1 MSTQPVGYGA
11 GSVRV
16 TMMQRRPADPG
27 KIEKAKNPRSAILR
41 LTAYLLPFKFQLLL
55 VLGFVLIYT
64 LLGLAGPYLMGKAID
79 NFLTTKQT
87 TGLAANSLI
96 MQLTNIWISIFHTA
110 RQISGLA
117 AISLLMLV
125 TYVLNNLFQAV
136 ANWIMAAV
144 SQRALKRLRKDLFTH
159 LQSLPI
165 GFFDRNPSGELM
177 SRLTNDI
184 DAINQAVSQNVTS
197 LIASVLSMFG
207 IIVAMFL
214 LDYWLALASLIVI
227 PIMFWFTNF
236 VARYTRKGYQGL
248 QKHLGELNSVMEES
262 ISGEKVI
269 KAFRRN
275 ESVVENFRNRNQ
287 EVFHAGV
294 TANSYALLLMPL
306 TNVLGNFFV
315 IVLAGLGG
323 LLALQGLV
331 TVGIIATFI
340 SYGQN
345 FINPLRNLANMY
357 NSIQA
362 ALAGAERV
370 FETIDTTSEIPDVPN
385 AYPLEVV
392 HGDVNFEHVDF
403 SYVSGTSVIK
413 DMSLQAKAGQIIALV
428 GPTGAGKTT
437 LINLLSRFYEM
448 DDGSITIDG
457 KDIRVVRKDDLRQQ
471 LGIVLQDTFLFSDTV
486 MENIRYGRLDA
497 SDEEVIQAARMAD
510 ADHFIRQLS
519 QGYQTILS
527 ERAGNLSQGQR
538 QLLSIAR
545 AILSD
550 PGILILDEAT
560 SSVDTRT
567 EVRIQ
572 KALLRLMQGR
582 TSFVIAHRLS
592 TIRDADNVI
601 VVNEGRIVEQ
611 GTHQQLLEKHGFFHR
626 LYMSQF
632 KGQEI

>member
-27 KIEKAKNPRSAILR
+27 KIEKAKDPRNAILR
-41 LTAYLLPFKFQLLL
+41 LAAYLLPFKLQLVM
-55 VLGFVLIYT
+55 VLIFVLIYT
-64 LLGLAGPYLMGKAID
+64 LLGLAGPYLMGRAID
-79 NFLTTKQT
+79 DFITTKQ
-87 TGLAANSLI
+87 A
-96 MQLTNIWISIFHTA
+96 
-110 RQISGLA
+110 SGLA
-117 AISLLMLV
+117 GIALLMLAA
-125 TYVLNNLFQAV
+125 YVLNNLFQAV
-136 ANWIMAAV
+136 SNWVMADV
-144 SQRALKRLRKDLFTH
+144 SQRALKLMRRDLFTH
-159 LQSLPI
+159 LQSLPLS
-165 GFFDRNPSGELM
+165 FYDRNPAGELM

-197 LIASVLSMFG
+197 LLASILSMVG
-207 IIVAMFL
+207 ILVAMFL
-214 LDYWLALASLIVI
+214 LDFRLALASLLVV
-227 PIMFWFTNF
+227 PIMLWFTNF
-236 VARYTRKGYQGL
+236 VARYTRKGYQEL
-248 QKHLGELNSVMEES
+248 QKHLGELNAVMEES

-275 ESVVENFRNRNQ
+275 ESVLENFRQRNQ
-287 EVFHAGV
+287 EVFKAGV

-323 LLALQGLV
+323 WLALRNLV
-331 TVGIIATFI
+331 SVGIIATFI

-345 FINPLRNLANMY
+345 FINPLRQLANMY

-370 FETIDTTSEIPDVPN
+370 FEIIDTSPEIQDIPD
-385 AYPLEVV
+385 AYPLDVV
-392 HGDVNFEHVDF
+392 HGDVNFEHVNF
-403 SYVSGTSVIK
+403 SYLPGNRVIK
-413 DMSLQAKAGQIIALV
+413 DMSLEAKAGQIIALV

-437 LINLLSRFYEM
+437 LINLLSRFYEI
-448 DDGSITIDG
+448 DGGKITIDG
-457 KDIRVVRKDDLRQQ
+457 KDIRDIRKADLRQQ

-486 MENIRYGRLDA
+486 MENIRYGRLEAAD
-497 SDEEVIQAARMAD
+497 DEVIQAARMAD
-510 ADHFIRQLS
+510 ADHFIRQLPD
-519 QGYQTILS
+519 GYQTNLS

-538 QLLSIAR
+538 QLLAIAR

-567 EVRIQ
+567 EARIQ
-572 KALLRLMQGR
+572 KALLRLMEGR

-592 TIRDADNVI
+592 TIRDANNVI
-601 VVNEGRIVEQ
+601 VINDGEIVEQ
-611 GTHQQLLEKHGFFHR
+611 GIHQQLLEKRGFFHH

-632 KGQEI
+632 KGQAI

>member
-27 KIEKAKNPRSAILR
+27 KIEKAKDPRNAVVR
-41 LTAYLLPFKFQLLL
+41 LASYLLPFKLQLVM
-55 VLGFVLIYT
+55 VLGFVIIYT
-64 LLGLAGPYLMGKAID
+64 LFDLAGPYLIHRAID
-79 NFLTTKQT
+79 EAIIPKD
-87 TGLAANSLI
+87 A
-96 MQLTNIWISIFHTA
+96 SIILGF
-110 RQISGLA
+110 
-117 AISLLMLV
+117 SLLMLV
-125 TYVLNNLFQAV
+125 SYLLTNLFTAI
-136 ANWIMAAV
+136 ANWVMAGV
-144 SQRALKRLRKDLFTH
+144 SQRALKLMRNDLFTH
-159 LQSLPI
+159 LQILPLS
-165 GFFDRNPSGELM
+165 FFDHNPSGELM

-197 LIASVLSMFG
+197 LIASVLSMVG
-207 IIVAMFL
+207 ILVAMFL
-214 LDYWLALASLIVI
+214 LDWRLALASLIVV

-236 VARYTRKGYQGL
+236 VARYTRKGYQEL
-248 QKHLGELNSVMEES
+248 QKHLGELNAVMEES

-275 ESVVENFRNRNQ
+275 DSVLKNFRSRNH
-287 EVFHAGV
+287 EVFKAGV

-323 LLALQGLV
+323 VLALNGMV
-331 TVGIIATFI
+331 SVGIIAASI
-340 SYGQN
+340 LYAQK
-345 FINPLRNLANMY
+345 FINPLRQLANMY

-362 ALAGAERV
+362 ALAGAERI
-370 FETIDTTSEIPDVPN
+370 FDTIDTSSEIPDSSN
-385 AYPLEVV
+385 AYSLEVV
-392 HGDVNFEHVDF
+392 HGDVNFDHVNF
-403 SYVSGTSVIK
+403 SYVPGTPVIK
-413 DMSLQAKAGQIIALV
+413 DMSLKAKAGQIIALV

-437 LINLLSRFYEM
+437 LINLLSRFYEF

-457 KDIRVVRKDDLRQQ
+457 KDIRDIHKDDLRQQ

-486 MENIRYGRLDA
+486 MENIRYGRLNATD
-497 SDEEVIQAARMAD
+497 DEVINAAQMAD
-510 ADHFIRQLS
+510 ADHFIRQLPE
-519 QGYQTILS
+519 GYQTILS

-567 EVRIQ
+567 EARIQ
-572 KALLRLMQGR
+572 KALLRLMEGR

-601 VVNEGRIVEQ
+601 VINEGEIVEQ
-611 GTHQQLLEKHGFFHR
+611 GSHQQLLDKKGFFHH
-626 LYMSQF
+626 LYMAQF

>member
-1 MSTQPVGYGA
+1 VSTQPTGYGA

-27 KIEKAKNPRSAILR
+27 KIEKARDPRSAIRR
-41 LTAYLLPFKFQLLL
+41 LIDYLKPFKLQLFI
-55 VLGFVLIYT
+55 VLIFVLIYT
-64 LLGLAGPYLMGKAID
+64 LLGLIGPYLMGRAID
-79 NFLTTKQT
+79 QFITTKQIK
-87 TGLAANSLI
+87 GLAS
-96 MQLTNIWISIFHTA
+96 ISM
-110 RQISGLA
+110 
-117 AISLLMLV
+117 LMLLV
-125 TYVLNNLFQAV
+125 YFFNNLFQAV
-136 ANWIMAAV
+136 ANWVMANI
-144 SQRALKRLRKDLFTH
+144 SQRALKQMRKDLFNH
-159 LQSLPI
+159 LQNLPL
-165 GFFDRNPSGELM
+165 GFYDRNPSGELM

-197 LIASVLSMFG
+197 LIASVLSMAG
-207 IIVAMFL
+207 IVIAMFL
-214 LDYWLALASLIVI
+214 LNFWLALTSLLVV

-236 VARYTRKGYQGL
+236 VARYTRRGYKEL
-248 QKHLGELNSVMEES
+248 QKHLGEMNAVMEES

-275 ESVVENFRNRNQ
+275 QSVIDQFRQRNQ
-287 EVFHAGV
+287 EVFKAGV

-315 IVLAGLGG
+315 IVIAGLGG
-323 LLALQGLV
+323 WLALQGMA
-331 TVGIIATFI
+331 TVGTIATFI

-345 FINPLRNLANMY
+345 FINPLRQLANMY

-370 FETIDTTSEIPDVPN
+370 FEIIDTPAEMADVTD
-385 AYPLEVV
+385 AYPLDVV
-392 HGDVNFEHVDF
+392 HGDVRFEHVDF
-403 SYVSGTSVIK
+403 SYIPSVPVIK
-413 DMSLQAKAGQIIALV
+413 DMTLQATPGQIIALV

-437 LINLLSRFYEM
+437 LINLLMRFYEI
-448 DDGSITIDG
+448 DSGNIKIDG
-457 KDIRVVRKDDLRQQ
+457 MDILDIRKDGLRQQ

-486 MENIRYGRLDA
+486 MENIRYGRLA
-497 SDEEVIQAARMAD
+497 ATDEEVIQAAHMAD
-510 ADHFIRQLS
+510 ADHFIRQLP
-519 QGYQTILS
+519 QGYQTNLS

-538 QLLSIAR
+538 QMLAIAR
-545 AILSD
+545 AVLSN

-572 KALLRLMQGR
+572 KALLRLMEGR

-601 VVNEGRIVEQ
+601 VINEGEIVEQ
-611 GTHQQLLEKHGFFHR
+611 GTHQELLNKRGFFYK
-626 LYMSQF
+626 LYVSQF
-632 KGQEI
+632 KGREI